1 MYQAYGATESGNYLI
16 DPDGVGNNKPF
27 KAYCDF
33 DNGKSSYLSFF
44 VKIDMLKRFSP

>member
-33 DNGKSSYLSFF
+33 DNGKLFYLFLIKMDVSF
-44 VKIDMLKRFSP
+44 KKTNR